1 VKLKTVEEL
10 AAAIS
15 VRNYLNLV
23 LDNAGI
29 KLPDGRE
36 ESRRIKNL
44 PGQIDAMIIASVVDV
59 FSEKEQPLKE
69 NLNGSIEINVSKL
82 KENLGLSEESEE
94 KSKRGSFKRTK

>member
-1 VKLKTVEEL
+1 MKLKTIEEL

-59 FSEKEQPLKE
+59 LSEKEPLKE

-94 KSKRGSFKRTK
+94 KSKRGSFKRAK

>member
-1 VKLKTVEEL
+1 MKLKTIEEL

-59 FSEKEQPLKE
+59 FSEKEPLKE

-94 KSKRGSFKRTK
+94 KSKRGSFKRAK